1 MDIQNCIVLFAQ
13 VVEGAFP
20 FALVFAMGTKVVDSF
35 LSMAFGG
42 RVKF

>member
-1 MDIQNCIVLFAQ
+1 MDIENCVALFAQ

-20 FALVFAMGTKVVDSF
+20 LALVFAMGTKIVDTF

-42 RVKF
+42 RVRF

>member
-1 MDIQNCIVLFAQ
+1 MDFQNAVALFAK

-20 FALVFAMGTKVVDSF
+20 FALVFAMGTKIVDSF